1 MIFWRQTLVYRD
13 CFVYNKVVWCVRLK
27 NGSCSIKEKVKKYF
41 IKIGGNTCGLFKH
54 NESKSKGRQEGNRS
68 AEAYEKRNL
77 EAAAECLKEELADII
92 LIGKKD
98 KIMEAAGSFDVSKA
112 IFVDPETYDRMDE
125 MVAGLAEARKS
136 KGMTLEEARK
146 ILMDD
151 SLFVAVMLVKMG
163 VADGMVSGAIHSTAD
178 TLRPA
183 LQILKTAPGTE
194 LVSSFFIMVTKTPQY
209 GDDGILLFAD
219 CALNQ
224 NPNPA
229 ELACIAGDS
238 AKSYNA
244 FIGKEAR
251 VAMLSHSTMGSAK
264 HADVTKVVDAVKIAK
279 EKYPDL
285 KLDGEIQ
292 LDAAI
297 VKEVGELKAPNSTV
311 AGKANVLVFPDI
323 DAGNIGYK
331 LVQRFGNAEAFGPI
345 LQGIAKPVNDLSRGC
360 SANDIVAVV
369 ALTSV
374 QAQVMANK

>member
-1 MIFWRQTLVYRD
+1 MDFLSTMKAKAKAD
-13 CFVYNKVVWCVRLK
+13 KKVIVLP
-27 NGSCSIKEKVKKYF
+27 
-41 IKIGGNTCGLFKH
+41 
-54 NESKSKGRQEGNRS
+54 ES
-68 AEAYEKRNL
+68 YEKRNL

-244 FIGKEAR
+244 FIDKEAR

>member
-1 MIFWRQTLVYRD
+1 MDFLSTMKAKAKAD
-13 CFVYNKVVWCVRLK
+13 KKVIVLP
-27 NGSCSIKEKVKKYF
+27 
-41 IKIGGNTCGLFKH
+41 
-54 NESKSKGRQEGNRS
+54 ES
-68 AEAYEKRNL
+68 YEKRNL

-98 KIMEAAGSFDVSKA
+98 KIMKAAGSFDVSKA

>member
-1 MIFWRQTLVYRD
+1 MDFLSTMKAKAKAD
-13 CFVYNKVVWCVRLK
+13 
-27 NGSCSIKEKVKKYF
+27 KK
-41 IKIGGNTCGLFKH
+41 IIVLP
-54 NESKSKGRQEGNRS
+54 ES
-68 AEAYEKRNL
+68 YEIRNL
-77 EAAAECLKEELADII
+77 EAAAECLRDELAEIV
-92 LIGKKD
+92 LIGNKE

-112 IFVDPETYDRMDE
+112 IFVDPENYERMDE

-146 ILMDD
+146 ILLDD
-151 SLFVAVMLVKMG
+151 ALFVAVMLVKMG

-238 AKSYNA
+238 AKSYEA
-244 FIGKEAR
+244 FVGKEAR

-264 HADVTKVVDAVKIAK
+264 HADVTKVVDAVAIAK
-279 EKYPDL
+279 EKYPEL

-331 LVQRFGNAEAFGPI
+331 LVQRFGGAEAFGPV

-374 QAQVMANK
+374 QAQVMGK

>member
-1 MIFWRQTLVYRD
+1 MDFLSTMKAKAKAD
-13 CFVYNKVVWCVRLK
+13 KKVIVLP
-27 NGSCSIKEKVKKYF
+27 
-41 IKIGGNTCGLFKH
+41 
-54 NESKSKGRQEGNRS
+54 ES
-68 AEAYEKRNL
+68 YEKRNL

-98 KIMEAAGSFDVSKA
+98 KIMEAAGSVDVSKA

>member
-1 MIFWRQTLVYRD
+1 MDFLSTMKAKAKAD
-13 CFVYNKVVWCVRLK
+13 
-27 NGSCSIKEKVKKYF
+27 KK
-41 IKIGGNTCGLFKH
+41 IIVLP
-54 NESKSKGRQEGNRS
+54 ES
-68 AEAYEKRNL
+68 YEIRNL
-77 EAAAECLKEELADII
+77 EAAAECLRDELADIV
-92 LIGKKD
+92 LIGNKE

-112 IFVDPETYDRMDE
+112 IFVDPENYEKMDE

-238 AKSYNA
+238 AKSYEA
-244 FIGKEAR
+244 FVGKEAR

-279 EKYPDL
+279 EKYPEL

-331 LVQRFGNAEAFGPI
+331 LVQRFGGAEAFGPV

-374 QAQVMANK
+374 QAQVMGK

>member
-1 MIFWRQTLVYRD
+1 MDFLSTMKAKAKAD
-13 CFVYNKVVWCVRLK
+13 
-27 NGSCSIKEKVKKYF
+27 KK
-41 IKIGGNTCGLFKH
+41 IIVLP
-54 NESKSKGRQEGNRS
+54 ES
-68 AEAYEKRNL
+68 YEKRNL
-77 EAAAECLKEELADII
+77 EAAAECLRDELADIV
-92 LIGKKD
+92 LIGNKE
-98 KIMEAAGSFDVSKA
+98 KILEAAGSFDVSKA
-112 IFVDPETYDRMDE
+112 IFVDPEKYERMDE
-125 MVAGLAEARKS
+125 MVAALAEARKS

-146 ILMDD
+146 LLLDD
-151 SLFVAVMLVKMG
+151 ALFMGVMLVKAG

-194 LVSSFFIMVTKTPQY
+194 LVSSFFIMVTKTPEY

-238 AKSYNA
+238 AKSYEA
-244 FIGKEAR
+244 FVGKEAR

-279 EKYPDL
+279 EKYPNL

-311 AGKANVLVFPDI
+311 AGKANVLIFPDI

-331 LVQRFGNAEAFGPI
+331 LVQRFGHAEAFGPV

-374 QAQVMANK
+374 QAQVMGK

>member
-1 MIFWRQTLVYRD
+1 MDFLSTMKAKAKAD
-13 CFVYNKVVWCVRLK
+13 KKVIVLP
-27 NGSCSIKEKVKKYF
+27 
-41 IKIGGNTCGLFKH
+41 
-54 NESKSKGRQEGNRS
+54 ES
-68 AEAYEKRNL
+68 YEKRNL

-229 ELACIAGDS
+229 ELACIAGVS

-244 FIGKEAR
+244 FIGKEAS

>member
-1 MIFWRQTLVYRD
+1 MDFLSTMKAKAKAD
-13 CFVYNKVVWCVRLK
+13 KKVIVLP
-27 NGSCSIKEKVKKYF
+27 
-41 IKIGGNTCGLFKH
+41 
-54 NESKSKGRQEGNRS
+54 ES
-68 AEAYEKRNL
+68 YEKRNL

-297 VKEVGELKAPNSTV
+297 VKEVGELKAPDSTV
-311 AGKANVLVFPDI
+311 AGQANVLIFPNL

>member
-1 MIFWRQTLVYRD
+1 MDFLSTMKAKAKAD
-13 CFVYNKVVWCVRLK
+13 KKVIVLP
-27 NGSCSIKEKVKKYF
+27 
-41 IKIGGNTCGLFKH
+41 
-54 NESKSKGRQEGNRS
+54 ES
-68 AEAYEKRNL
+68 YEKRNL

-98 KIMEAAGSFDVSKA
+98 KIIEAAGSFDVSKA

-251 VAMLSHSTMGSAK
+251 VAMLSHSTRGSAK

>member
-1 MIFWRQTLVYRD
+1 MDFLSTMKAKAKAD
-13 CFVYNKVVWCVRLK
+13 KKVIVLP
-27 NGSCSIKEKVKKYF
+27 
-41 IKIGGNTCGLFKH
+41 
-54 NESKSKGRQEGNRS
+54 ES
-68 AEAYEKRNL
+68 YEKRNL

-244 FIGKEAR
+244 FIGKDAR

>member
-1 MIFWRQTLVYRD
+1 MDFLSTMKAKAKAD
-13 CFVYNKVVWCVRLK
+13 KKVIVLP
-27 NGSCSIKEKVKKYF
+27 
-41 IKIGGNTCGLFKH
+41 
-54 NESKSKGRQEGNRS
+54 ES
-68 AEAYEKRNL
+68 YEKRNL

-264 HADVTKVVDAVKIAK
+264 HADVTKVVDSVKIAK

>member
-1 MIFWRQTLVYRD
+1 MDFLSTMKAKAKAD
-13 CFVYNKVVWCVRLK
+13 KKVIVLP
-27 NGSCSIKEKVKKYF
+27 
-41 IKIGGNTCGLFKH
+41 
-54 NESKSKGRQEGNRS
+54 ES
-68 AEAYEKRNL
+68 YEKRNL
-77 EAAAECLKEELADII
+77 EAAAECLKEELADIV

-112 IFVDPETYDRMDE
+112 IFVDPETYERMDE

-224 NPNPA
+224 NPNPS

-360 SANDIVAVV
+360 SWEDIVGVV
-369 ALTSV
+369 ALTAV
-374 QAQVMANK
+374 QAQLI

>member
-1 MIFWRQTLVYRD
+1 MDFLSTMKAKAKAD
-13 CFVYNKVVWCVRLK
+13 KKVIVLP
-27 NGSCSIKEKVKKYF
+27 
-41 IKIGGNTCGLFKH
+41 
-54 NESKSKGRQEGNRS
+54 ES
-68 AEAYEKRNL
+68 YEKRNL

-229 ELACIAGDS
+229 ELACIAGAS

>member
-1 MIFWRQTLVYRD
+1 MDFLSTMKAKAKAD
-13 CFVYNKVVWCVRLK
+13 KKVIVLP
-27 NGSCSIKEKVKKYF
+27 
-41 IKIGGNTCGLFKH
+41 
-54 NESKSKGRQEGNRS
+54 ES
-68 AEAYEKRNL
+68 YEKRNL
-77 EAAAECLKEELADII
+77 EAAAECLKEELADIM
-92 LIGKKD
+92 LVGNKE

-112 IFVDPETYDRMDE
+112 IFVDPENYERMDE
-125 MVAGLAEARKS
+125 LVAGLAEARKS

-146 ILMDD
+146 ILLDD
-151 SLFVAVMLVKMG
+151 SLFVGVMLVKLG
-163 VADGMVSGAIHSTAD
+163 IADGMVSGAIHSTGD
-178 TLRPA
+178 VLRPA

-224 NPNPA
+224 NPTSA

-238 AKSYNA
+238 AASYKA
-244 FIGKEAR
+244 FVGKEAR

-279 EKYPDL
+279 EKFPEV

-297 VKEVGELKAPNSTV
+297 VKEVGELKAPNSDV

-331 LVQRFGNAEAFGPI
+331 LVQRFGGAEAFGPI

-374 QAQVMANK
+374 QAQVMGK

>member
-1 MIFWRQTLVYRD
+1 MDFLSTMKAKAKAD
-13 CFVYNKVVWCVRLK
+13 KKVIVLP
-27 NGSCSIKEKVKKYF
+27 
-41 IKIGGNTCGLFKH
+41 
-54 NESKSKGRQEGNRS
+54 ES
-68 AEAYEKRNL
+68 YEKRNL

-163 VADGMVSGAIHSTAD
+163 VADGMDSGAIHSTAD

-251 VAMLSHSTMGSAK
+251 AAMLSHSTMGSAK

>member
-1 MIFWRQTLVYRD
+1 MDFLSTMKAKAKAD
-13 CFVYNKVVWCVRLK
+13 KKVIVLP
-27 NGSCSIKEKVKKYF
+27 
-41 IKIGGNTCGLFKH
+41 
-54 NESKSKGRQEGNRS
+54 ES
-68 AEAYEKRNL
+68 YEKRNL

-98 KIMEAAGSFDVSKA
+98 KIMEAASSFDVSKA

-279 EKYPDL
+279 EKYPEL

>member
-1 MIFWRQTLVYRD
+1 MDFLSTMKAKAKAD
-13 CFVYNKVVWCVRLK
+13 KKVIVLP
-27 NGSCSIKEKVKKYF
+27 
-41 IKIGGNTCGLFKH
+41 
-54 NESKSKGRQEGNRS
+54 ES
-68 AEAYEKRNL
+68 YEKRNL

-183 LQILKTAPGTE
+183 LQILKSAPGTE

>member
-1 MIFWRQTLVYRD
+1 MDFLSTMKAKAKAD
-13 CFVYNKVVWCVRLK
+13 KKVIVLP
-27 NGSCSIKEKVKKYF
+27 
-41 IKIGGNTCGLFKH
+41 
-54 NESKSKGRQEGNRS
+54 ES
-68 AEAYEKRNL
+68 YEKRNL

-183 LQILKTAPGTE
+183 LHILKTAPGTE

>member
-1 MIFWRQTLVYRD
+1 MDFLSTMKAKAKAD
-13 CFVYNKVVWCVRLK
+13 KKVIVLP
-27 NGSCSIKEKVKKYF
+27 
-41 IKIGGNTCGLFKH
+41 
-54 NESKSKGRQEGNRS
+54 ES
-68 AEAYEKRNL
+68 YEKRNL

-224 NPNPA
+224 NPNPQ

>member
-1 MIFWRQTLVYRD
+1 MDFLSTMKAKAKAD
-13 CFVYNKVVWCVRLK
+13 MKVIVLP
-27 NGSCSIKEKVKKYF
+27 
-41 IKIGGNTCGLFKH
+41 
-54 NESKSKGRQEGNRS
+54 ES
-68 AEAYEKRNL
+68 YEKRNL

-279 EKYPDL
+279 EKYPEL

>member
-1 MIFWRQTLVYRD
+1 MDFLSTMKAKAKAD
-13 CFVYNKVVWCVRLK
+13 KKVIVLP
-27 NGSCSIKEKVKKYF
+27 
-41 IKIGGNTCGLFKH
+41 
-54 NESKSKGRQEGNRS
+54 ES
-68 AEAYEKRNL
+68 YEKRNL

-98 KIMEAAGSFDVSKA
+98 KIMEAASSFDVSKA

-125 MVAGLAEARKS
+125 MAAGLAEARKS

-279 EKYPDL
+279 EKYPEL

>member
-1 MIFWRQTLVYRD
+1 MDFLSTMKAKAKAD
-13 CFVYNKVVWCVRLK
+13 KKVIVLP
-27 NGSCSIKEKVKKYF
+27 
-41 IKIGGNTCGLFKH
+41 
-54 NESKSKGRQEGNRS
+54 ES
-68 AEAYEKRNL
+68 YEKRNL

-194 LVSSFFIMVTKTPQY
+194 LVSSVFIMVTKTPQY

>member
-1 MIFWRQTLVYRD
+1 MDFLSTMKAKAKAD
-13 CFVYNKVVWCVRLK
+13 KKVIVLP
-27 NGSCSIKEKVKKYF
+27 
-41 IKIGGNTCGLFKH
+41 
-54 NESKSKGRQEGNRS
+54 ES
-68 AEAYEKRNL
+68 YEKRNL

-331 LVQRFGNAEAFGPI
+331 LVQRLAKAEAHGPVT
-345 LQGIAKPVNDLSRGC
+345 QGIGAPVNDLSRGC
-360 SANDIVAVV
+360 FADDIVGVV
-369 ALTSV
+369 AITAV
-374 QAQVMANK
+374 QAQMK

>member
-1 MIFWRQTLVYRD
+1 MDFLSTMKAKAKAD
-13 CFVYNKVVWCVRLK
+13 
-27 NGSCSIKEKVKKYF
+27 KK
-41 IKIGGNTCGLFKH
+41 IIVLP
-54 NESKSKGRQEGNRS
+54 ES
-68 AEAYEKRNL
+68 YEIRNL
-77 EAAAECLKEELADII
+77 EAAAECLRDELAEIV
-92 LIGKKD
+92 LIGNKE

-112 IFVDPETYDRMDE
+112 IFVDPENYERMDE

-146 ILMDD
+146 ILLDD
-151 SLFVAVMLVKMG
+151 ALFVAVMLVKMG

-209 GDDGILLFAD
+209 GDDGIPLFAD

-238 AKSYNA
+238 AKSYEA
-244 FIGKEAR
+244 FVGKEAR

-279 EKYPDL
+279 EKYPEL

-323 DAGNIGYK
+323 DACNIGYK
-331 LVQRFGNAEAFGPI
+331 LVQRFGGAEAFGPV

-374 QAQVMANK
+374 QAQVMGK

>member
-1 MIFWRQTLVYRD
+1 MDFLSTMKAKAKAD
-13 CFVYNKVVWCVRLK
+13 
-27 NGSCSIKEKVKKYF
+27 KK
-41 IKIGGNTCGLFKH
+41 IIVLP
-54 NESKSKGRQEGNRS
+54 ES
-68 AEAYEKRNL
+68 YEKRNL

>member
-1 MIFWRQTLVYRD
+1 MDFLSTMKAKAKAD
-13 CFVYNKVVWCVRLK
+13 KKVIVLP
-27 NGSCSIKEKVKKYF
+27 
-41 IKIGGNTCGLFKH
+41 
-54 NESKSKGRQEGNRS
+54 ES
-68 AEAYEKRNL
+68 YEKRNL

-163 VADGMVSGAIHSTAD
+163 VADGMVSGAIHSTED

-279 EKYPDL
+279 EKNPDL

>member
-1 MIFWRQTLVYRD
+1 MDFLSTMKAKAKAD
-13 CFVYNKVVWCVRLK
+13 KKVIVLP
-27 NGSCSIKEKVKKYF
+27 
-41 IKIGGNTCGLFKH
+41 
-54 NESKSKGRQEGNRS
+54 ES
-68 AEAYEKRNL
+68 YEKRNL

-98 KIMEAAGSFDVSKA
+98 KIIEAAGSFDVSKA

>member
-1 MIFWRQTLVYRD
+1 MDFLSTMKAKAKAD
-13 CFVYNKVVWCVRLK
+13 KKVIVLP
-27 NGSCSIKEKVKKYF
+27 
-41 IKIGGNTCGLFKH
+41 
-54 NESKSKGRQEGNRS
+54 ES
-68 AEAYEKRNL
+68 YEKRNL

-98 KIMEAAGSFDVSKA
+98 KIMEAAGSFDVSKV

>member
-1 MIFWRQTLVYRD
+1 MDFLSTMKAKAKAD
-13 CFVYNKVVWCVRLK
+13 KKVIVLP
-27 NGSCSIKEKVKKYF
+27 
-41 IKIGGNTCGLFKH
+41 
-54 NESKSKGRQEGNRS
+54 ES
-68 AEAYEKRNL
+68 YEKRNL

-112 IFVDPETYDRMDE
+112 IFVNPETYDRMDE

-279 EKYPDL
+279 EKYPEL

>member
-1 MIFWRQTLVYRD
+1 MDFLSTMKAKAKAD
-13 CFVYNKVVWCVRLK
+13 KKVIVLP
-27 NGSCSIKEKVKKYF
+27 
-41 IKIGGNTCGLFKH
+41 
-54 NESKSKGRQEGNRS
+54 ES
-68 AEAYEKRNL
+68 YEKRNL
-77 EAAAECLKEELADII
+77 EAAAECLKEELADIV

-146 ILMDD
+146 TLMDD

-279 EKYPDL
+279 EKYPEL

>member
-1 MIFWRQTLVYRD
+1 MDFLSTMKAKAKAD
-13 CFVYNKVVWCVRLK
+13 KKVIVLP
-27 NGSCSIKEKVKKYF
+27 
-41 IKIGGNTCGLFKH
+41 
-54 NESKSKGRQEGNRS
+54 ES
-68 AEAYEKRNL
+68 YEKRNL

-98 KIMEAAGSFDVSKA
+98 KIMEAAGSFDVSEA

>member
-1 MIFWRQTLVYRD
+1 MDFLSTMKAKAKAD
-13 CFVYNKVVWCVRLK
+13 KKVIVLP
-27 NGSCSIKEKVKKYF
+27 
-41 IKIGGNTCGLFKH
+41 
-54 NESKSKGRQEGNRS
+54 ES
-68 AEAYEKRNL
+68 YEKRNL

-112 IFVDPETYDRMDE
+112 IFVEPETYDRMDE